1 MCTCIRKCISF
12 SREQDLKKDII
23 VNSCI
28 KIHTVGDKESTCGYR
43 ESGIETGR
51 RMVIYFYWYAR
62 LVGSGEGDENERKV
76 R

>member
-1 MCTCIRKCISF
+1 M
-12 SREQDLKKDII
+12 
-23 VNSCI
+23 
-28 KIHTVGDKESTCGYR
+28 GDKESTCGYR